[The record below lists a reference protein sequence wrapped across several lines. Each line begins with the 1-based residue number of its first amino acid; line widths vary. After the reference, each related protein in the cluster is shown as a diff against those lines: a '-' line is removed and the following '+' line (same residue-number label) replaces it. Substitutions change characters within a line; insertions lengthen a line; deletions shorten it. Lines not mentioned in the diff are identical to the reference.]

1 MVNDTTTLNGALQEL
16 GETMAANLVTKG
28 VQASASDGLT
38 TLAGKI
44 LDISGGGGS
53 CYHIEF
59 SEASYTAVGG
69 SATLEIF
76 LQENYAPKSGATVT
90 VSGSDSSSYT
100 GLTNNDGIAQ
110 VTVSNISGTVSFTC
124 SYSNVSAQCT
134 VVGSSVIWE
143 DDFSTGLSSNWVSV
157 GKNGSVSVSNNQLNV
172 SCSTDGG
179 RAGAYYNQIVTGSY
193 KVTVDLASASYDSYA
208 FGLQLNTNNW
218 TYYESQP
225 KWSACFQTVPNTGGR
240 ATQSN
245 ESRTSG
251 VSYTTATLVFEIV
264 QDTSIKTYVNGS
276 LKQTYTCSNGT
287 TDGYVGIVQCCSRTT
302 KINSIKVEAL

>member
-1 MVNDTTTLNGALQEL
+1 M
-16 GETMAANLVTKG
+16 
-28 VQASASDGLT
+28 
-38 TLAGKI
+38 
-44 LDISGGGGS
+44 
-53 CYHIEF
+53 
-59 SEASYTAVGG
+59 
-69 SATLEIF
+69 
-76 LQENYAPKSGATVT
+76 ATVT
-90 VSGSDSSSYT
+90 VSVNSET
-100 GLTNNDGIAQ
+100 A
-110 VTVSNISGTVSFTC
+110 FTA
-124 SYSNVSAQCT
+124 SYSNVSDTAT
-134 VVGSSVIWE
+134 VTVSSIIWE
-143 DDFSTGLSSNWVSV
+143 DDFSTGLSSNWVSI

-208 FGLQLNTNNW
+208 FGLKLDTNNW
-218 TYYESQP
+218 IYYESQP

-240 ATQSN
+240 ATTSN
-245 ESRTSG
+245 ESRISG

-264 QDTSIKTYVNGS
+264 QDTSIKVYVNGS